1 MDKLARVVTS
11 SLAPDEAAHS
21 HVLPPGHPTAVV
33 FLDETGVVHRA
44 SDRYFGIGCLKA
56 RDPSPL
62 LQGLHRL
69 REQAGFHDELHWA
82 DFDKAKLRGRD
93 DLVELG
99 KAAIDLVFDS
109 DDAEF
114 CCHIADRAAGDL
126 TARFHRHPYPGHKAY
141 EWLAAQVLDAAVGDT
156 EIVTVLADRLS
167 TSPAVR
173 FESDVAAVVNQRRRR
188 LAVSSVC
195 RLDSRSTDGLQLVD
209 VLLGATALDLRQGR
223 TGGARQKQAL
233 LEHLLDRC
241 GWPSFRPGGRSHA
254 GKFTVKLLSK
264 PRRARRIRRGG

>member
-1 MDKLARVVTS
+1 MTP
-11 SLAPDEAAHS
+11 SLVPDEATHS

-44 SDRYFGIGCLKA
+44 SDPYFGIGCLKA
-56 RDPSPL
+56 RDPGPL
-62 LQGLHRL
+62 LQGFYRL
-69 REQAGFHDELHWA
+69 RERTGFHEELHWA
-82 DFDKAKLRGRD
+82 DFDKAKLKGRED
-93 DLVELG
+93 VVELA

-114 CCHIADRAAGDL
+114 CCQIADRAAGDL

-141 EWLAAQVLDAAVGDT
+141 EWLASQVLDAAVGDT

-173 FESDVAAVVNQRRRR
+173 FESDVATVVNQRRDR

-223 TGGARQKQAL
+223 TGGA
-233 LEHLLDRC
+233 
-241 GWPSFRPGGRSHA
+241 GRSRRSSSTCSTAADGRASGPTDAATRASSRSSCSRSRAERVVAA
-254 GKFTVKLLSK
+254 GAGES
-264 PRRARRIRRGG
+264 RAT